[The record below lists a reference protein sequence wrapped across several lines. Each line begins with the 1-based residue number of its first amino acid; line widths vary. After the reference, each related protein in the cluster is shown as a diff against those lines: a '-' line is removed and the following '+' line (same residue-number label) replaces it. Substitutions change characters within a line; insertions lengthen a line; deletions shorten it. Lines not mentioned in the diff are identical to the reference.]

1 MTTTRHTFFIIPY
14 LMLIK
19 VLIWDGRIFFPTITN
34 KPSRMCNVCQHTF
47 LADLGRAF
55 IIFIAGKVFCSIEIG
70 RRGISY
76 YKVADVPDYFCKIVG
91 DEITIFSTECF

>member
-55 IIFIAGKVFCSIEIG
+55 IIFIAGKVFATNAGGDFFGMNTCKVRKYQSFTVIG
-70 RRGISY
+70 ASN
-76 YKVADVPDYFCKIVG
+76 
-91 DEITIFSTECF
+91 